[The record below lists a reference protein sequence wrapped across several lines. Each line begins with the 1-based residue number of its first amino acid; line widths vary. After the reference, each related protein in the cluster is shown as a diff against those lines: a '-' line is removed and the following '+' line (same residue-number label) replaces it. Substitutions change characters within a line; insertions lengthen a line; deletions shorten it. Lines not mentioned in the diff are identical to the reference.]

1 MKGGS
6 VVNPASHA
14 GGQGFESCR
23 FPSKNDLLV
32 ESIGEAF
39 QETARWLIEVGE
51 QAPAR
56 SAIRGGG
63 RGHSSEAGFQ
73 ACRLAR
79 TGEASVTMT
88 VSGKWSP
95 L

>member
-1 MKGGS
+1 MRGGS

-56 SAIRGGG
+56 SAIV
-63 RGHSSEAGFQ
+63 EVA
-73 ACRLAR
+73 A
-79 TGEASVTMT
+79 VT
-88 VSGKWSP
+88 VRRRAFRHADSLVRVKRP
-95 L
+95 LR